1 MTGKPSGR
9 GGSRPGAGRKSK
21 AQTAE
26 IKQAKNQTAGSG
38 RGGARPGAGRKPK
51 ADVAPNSEAAPKATP
66 RRAAKKEELEP
77 QAHGGALKRT
87 KATPVVIEDD
97 RDMLTLMQDIAL
109 GRVEATMV
117 QVRAATA
124 TLPFLYAK
132 KGEGG
137 KKEAQQEAAQA
148 AASKFGRA
156 PPSPRLAASGGKK
169 L

>member
-1 MTGKPSGR
+1 MTGKPNGR
-9 GGSRPGAGRKSK
+9 GGSRPGAGRKPKPQSP
-21 AQTAE
+21 E
-26 IKQAKNQTAGSG
+26 IKPAKNQTSAAS

-51 ADVAPNSEAAPKATP
+51 TAEPTKDVAP
-66 RRAAKKEELEP
+66 RRAAKKEALEP

-87 KATPVVIEDD
+87 KAVPVEIGD

-109 GRVEATMV
+109 GRVEATML

-137 KKEAQQEAAQA
+137 KKDEQTDRAKK
-148 AASKFGRA
+148 AASKFGALPA
-156 PPSPRLAASGGKK
+156 PLK
-169 L
+169 LVNRK